1 MVSNCVTD
9 CDETQV
15 FDGCAKPCVKLGT
28 CANPP
33 PDFTSPIEE
42 QMECLDDVQKVAA
55 CVCKNHQSNIYDPE
69 TETCIPKTQ
78 CPARGILDLL

>member
-1 MVSNCVTD
+1 MVSNCVID

-28 CANPP
+28 CAKPP

-55 CVCKNHQSNIYDPE
+55 CVCKNHQSNIYDPG

-78 CPARGILDLL
+78 CPTRGILDLL